1 MENYRELAPNQ
12 MHGEWIIEVP
22 PDFNLENLE
31 EFAELL
37 DKVLSEALKECSPA
51 IKGLHGVVKF
61 LDSIDATPPPNMTP
75 AGRATFFTSSDGKE
89 HLILIR
95 ISKEALQL
103 ACKLSPYIPVSHQAL
118 QICLHEIFESD
129 YHLNKDSKISI
140 YNPKHPKYRNSDQE
154 VEANRKALAT
164 INKTLGTNYELGGS
178 IEGFLELPRKE
189 RLKKMGLSKV
199 SN

>member
-1 MENYRELAPNQ
+1 MEEFSRESDQRKEGENTAPVEIKLGEEVIRMENHKELAPNQ
-12 MHGEWIIEVP
+12 MHGEWIVEVP
-22 PDFNLENLE
+22 TDFNLE

-51 IKGLHGVVKF
+51 IKGLHGMVKF

-154 VEANRKALAT
+154 VKSACDYQQNF
-164 INKTLGTNYELGGS
+164 GSELRAG
-178 IEGFLELPRKE
+178 R
-189 RLKKMGLSKV
+189 
-199 SN
+199 